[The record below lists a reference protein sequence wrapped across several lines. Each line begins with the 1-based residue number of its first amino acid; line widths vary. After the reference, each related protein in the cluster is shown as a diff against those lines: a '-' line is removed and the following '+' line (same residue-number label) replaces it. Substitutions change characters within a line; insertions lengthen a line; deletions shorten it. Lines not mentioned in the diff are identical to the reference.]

1 LRQGDGDGE
10 GGSEGGEEGKR
21 DPREGGAAEGAVSAT
36 KKDQPPAL
44 GPLVLLACRHI
55 YHQSCLETLLAKD
68 GLGKETE
75 YRCPID
81 G

>member
-1 LRQGDGDGE
+1 MSQ
-10 GGSEGGEEGKR
+10 
-21 DPREGGAAEGAVSAT
+21 
-36 KKDQPPAL
+36 QPAL

-55 YHQSCLETLLAKD
+55 YHQSCLDTLLANERERDREGTGKD
-68 GLGKETE
+68 GK

>member
-1 LRQGDGDGE
+1 L
-10 GGSEGGEEGKR
+10 S
-21 DPREGGAAEGAVSAT
+21 PR
-36 KKDQPPAL
+36 KKDQQPAL

-55 YHQSCLETLLAKD
+55 YHQNCLEGLLAKD
-68 GLGKETE
+68 GFGKERE